1 MDNDKKC
8 IIVLCSL
15 YVFIFRNRYDIQE
28 HVIRNLYSIC
38 VVIRMLRN
46 MDNYICLNN
55 DTLFHE
61 LKNVNDWQN
70 INHNE
75 IVTRRIA
82 NL

>member
-38 VVIRMLRN
+38 VVIRMLSN
-46 MDNYICLNN
+46 MDNNINLNN
-55 DTLFHE
+55 NTFFRE
-61 LKNVNDWQN
+61 PNNVNDWRCYCKN
-70 INHNE
+70 K
-75 IVTRRIA
+75 R
-82 NL
+82 